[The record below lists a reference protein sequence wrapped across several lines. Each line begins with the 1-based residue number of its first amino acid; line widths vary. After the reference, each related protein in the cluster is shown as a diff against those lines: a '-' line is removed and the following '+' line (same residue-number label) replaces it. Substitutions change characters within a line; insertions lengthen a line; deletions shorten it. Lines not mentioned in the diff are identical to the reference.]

1 MLTLRPALAAPPLL
15 LGVLFAL
22 LAAPWSP
29 ARGQWAAASSVSL
42 RGLNATYANGAG
54 FVLFTTGEVEY
65 SGPLNTA
72 ESGVVPPSVAIR
84 LNGDTVFEG
93 DLPGVAGALPERAV
107 YPRLSPQLREA
118 VIRVGSEPPGDDP
131 AVLKSGLGETL
142 PLFTELAASLVQ
154 LTLESV
160 DGQSF
165 SVYPR
170 FSPSL
175 QLPRESGLY
184 SDPNDPNNPNA
195 ANAGPTVLESTTA
208 ATADA
213 F

>member
-1 MLTLRPALAAPPLL
+1 MQRPAAPRLPSALLLGLVLIHAVLAAP
-15 LGVLFAL
+15 GRAQ
-22 LAAPWSP
+22 LAV
-29 ARGQWAAASSVSL
+29 SSQVSS

-54 FVLFTTGEVEY
+54 FSLFTTGEVNY
-65 SGPLNTA
+65 TGPLNTA
-72 ESGVVPPSVAIR
+72 ETGVVPPSLGIR
-84 LNGDTVFEG
+84 LNGRSVFEG
-93 DLPGVAGALPERAV
+93 DLPGVADALPERAT
-107 YPRLSPQLREA
+107 YPRLSPGLRDA
-118 VIRVGSEPPGDDP
+118 QIGVGSAAAGEDP
-131 AVLKSGLGETL
+131 AVLKSGVGETL
-142 PLFTELAASLVQ
+142 PLFIELGVSLVD

-184 SDPNDPNNPNA
+184 SDPNDPDNPNA
-195 ANAGPTVLESTTA
+195 AKAGPTVLDSTTFD
-208 ATADA
+208 T

>member
-1 MLTLRPALAAPPLL
+1 MLTLRPAIAAPQSLLLVLL
-15 LGVLFAL
+15 LGL
-22 LAAPWSP
+22 LAAP
-29 ARGQWAAASSVSL
+29 ARAQWAAASSVSL

-54 FVLFTTGEVEY
+54 FSIFTTGDVDY

-72 ESGVVPPSVAIR
+72 KSGVVPPSVAIR
-84 LNGDTVFEG
+84 LNGETVFEG
-93 DLPGVAGALPERAV
+93 DLPGVAGALPENAV
-107 YPRLSPQLREA
+107 YPRLSPRLRQAQSA
-118 VIRVGSEPPGDDP
+118 VGGDSSADDP
-131 AVLKSGLGETL
+131 SVLKSGLGETL
-142 PLFTELAASLVQ
+142 PLFVELGASLVE

-170 FSPSL
+170 FNPSL

-195 ANAGPTVLESTTA
+195 ANAGATVIDSSSLDT
-208 ATADA
+208 